1 MIQMMIIIQIVN
13 TQMID
18 GVIDKWVFFPTLE
31 ENYISIHKI
40 FLDEQSFGLFAEKGW
55 CNGFRM

>member
-1 MIQMMIIIQIVN
+1 MIQMMIILQIVNNHIVN

-31 ENYISIHKI
+31 ENYISIHK
-40 FLDEQSFGLFAEKGW
+40 FF
-55 CNGFRM
+55 